1 MKHISSRTITGIVVI
16 IIGASL
22 LLSSLDL
29 WNFGS
34 VVSTWWPLIV
44 VAVGVITFVNDRSA
58 YVWALLLIAIGA
70 VLQLN
75 RLDVIDVSIWSL
87 IWPILIIVMGVSL
100 LTSRRMPRK
109 GANTANRQE
118 ITAIL
123 GGTEQKDQTEDYQG
137 SKVTTIM
144 GGVVLDL
151 RNVTIAKE
159 ATVEI
164 FAFWGAVELIVPE
177 DVIVKN
183 NLSNILGG
191 TEYKKVPS
199 TKKNAPVLNIIGDVI
214 MAGVEIKH

>member
-34 VVSTWWPLIV
+34 IVSTWWPLIV

-58 YVWALLLIAIGA
+58 YVWALLLIAIGS

-109 GANTANRQE
+109 RGNTANRQE

-151 RNVTIAKE
+151 RNVTI
-159 ATVEI
+159 V
-164 FAFWGAVELIVPE
+164 
-177 DVIVKN
+177 
-183 NLSNILGG
+183 
-191 TEYKKVPS
+191 
-199 TKKNAPVLNIIGDVI
+199 
-214 MAGVEIKH
+214 